1 MKDKNQCGP
10 PPTAKKETWKKWRLC
25 KKSSKKKKSLLCSER
40 IYLSMRK
47 EQDVIKKSGIKN
59 YTVLKINFM
68 KTQMENSVE
77 E

>member
-1 MKDKNQCGP
+1 
-10 PPTAKKETWKKWRLC
+10 
-25 KKSSKKKKSLLCSER
+25 
-40 IYLSMRK
+40 MRK